1 MEERLQKLLAGAG
14 VASRR
19 ASEALITAGRVTV
32 NGTTVRELGA
42 KADPARD
49 DIRLDGKAVRAP
61 EAHTYLVLHKPPGY
75 TSTVS
80 DPHAKHTV
88 MELLPPDAGRL
99 FPAGRLDR
107 DSEGLL
113 LLTDDGALTQ
123 RLLHP
128 RYHLAK
134 EYAVLV
140 RGEIGGPVLWRL
152 RKGTVIEG
160 KRTAPVEV
168 EPAPPPGHIGAE
180 PLMLARSEP
189 QASPNGSDRR
199 ARQAAG
205 SVARTEPRTPRTA
218 SVPAT
223 AADGPLTWLRFVLHE
238 GRKRQIRGMC
248 AEAGLAVERLIRV
261 RIGPLALGGLPPGK
275 TRRLKAGEIAHLRRA
290 CGLDAP
296 SAPDMAAVGA
306 GPRRS
311 RAPAVENARSH
322 PSTRQPPGRPS
333 TQRTP
338 NATNRPPRKRRQ

>member
-1 MEERLQKLLAGAG
+1 VEERLQKLLAAAG

-19 ASEALITAGRVTV
+19 ASEALITSGRVTV
-32 NGTTVRELGA
+32 NGATVRELGA

-49 DIRLDGKAVRAP
+49 DIRLDGRAVRAP
-61 EAHTYLVLHKPPGY
+61 EAHTYLMLHKPAGY

-88 MELLPPDAGRL
+88 MELLPTDGGRL

-113 LLTDDGALTQ
+113 LLTDDGELTQ

-140 RGEIGGPVLWRL
+140 RGEIGSQVLWRL

-180 PLMLARSEP
+180 PALSVRNEARP
-189 QASPNGSDRR
+189 IPNVGGRR
-199 ARQAAG
+199 AGQIPGPAGLTGSSAARAAG
-205 SVARTEPRTPRTA
+205 GA
-218 SVPAT
+218 AT
-223 AADGPLTWLRFVLHE
+223 ATDGPLTWLRFVLHE
-238 GRKRQIRGMC
+238 GRKRQIRELC
-248 AEAGLAVERLIRV
+248 TEAGLAVERLIRV

-275 TRRLKAGEIAHLRRA
+275 TRRLRAGEITNLRRA

-296 SAPDMAAVGA
+296 TAPEVAAIGV
-306 GPRRS
+306 PSPRS
-311 RAPAVENARSH
+311 RAPMAAKSDARR
-322 PSTRQPPGRPS
+322 STRRPHGPPSASGTAS
-333 TQRTP
+333 RTD
-338 NATNRPPRKRRQ
+338 RPPKTHR